1 VGPFFSSV
9 TLRQHRTHGQDH
21 VILKR
26 QTLLTIWP
34 AGSLSQSKGLV
45 DYPEHGVRQRKAMDF
60 QIKTIGKQCAATGE
74 TLVPGSICYSSVVE
88 QNGQLLRHD
97 YSEAGWTGPPEGS
110 VAFWKCIIPK
120 SSENKPKP
128 LDTEALMRYF
138 EQLCEDANP
147 AQEKFAYILSLLLLQ
162 KKRLKIEGSRQD
174 GATEYLELIGT
185 GGEGPFEVRD
195 QQLSETEIEQL
206 QQGLN
211 ARLAA
216 DWC

>member
-1 VGPFFSSV
+1 
-9 TLRQHRTHGQDH
+9 
-21 VILKR
+21 
-26 QTLLTIWP
+26 
-34 AGSLSQSKGLV
+34 
-45 DYPEHGVRQRKAMDF
+45 MDF
-60 QIKTIGKQCAATGE
+60 QIRTIGKQCTATGE
-74 TLVPGSICYSSVVE
+74 TLVPGNICYSSVVE

-97 YSEAGWTGPPEGS
+97 YSETGWTGPPEGS
-110 VAFWKCIIPK
+110 VAYWKCVIPE
-120 SSENKPKP
+120 SSDNKPKP

-211 ARLAA
+211 AHLAA